1 VDAEDLYGLPLDR
14 FVAQRAALAK
24 ALRADGKRDEAKT
37 VAALRKPSVAAW
49 AVNQLVRSQAKAFER
64 LLAAGD
70 ELVDVQAG
78 VLAGD
83 RDPTELREAV
93 ASQRVA
99 VEQLL
104 EAAGGLLS
112 SEGHELSPAVLDRVA
127 DTLRAAALDPDA
139 REQVQGARLE
149 RELRHVGLG
158 AGGLAAAPDQSQAK
172 SLPQTRTKSPPKSR
186 AKSTAASRPKSAK
199 PGRAEPERAEP
210 ERAEATP
217 AEAKRAKPG
226 RAEATPAEAKRGKPG
241 RAKPKPAEPAPS
253 RADARQ
259 AERDHQEARRTA
271 RHTEAD
277 SRRAAERAQRA
288 LEVAQER
295 RDKAAEALAEADR
308 AVAEAE
314 LTAQRTA
321 DAHREAQQ
329 AFEAF

>member
-1 VDAEDLYGLPLDR
+1 MDAEDLYGLPLDQ
-14 FVAQRAALAK
+14 FVAQRGALAK

-37 VAALRKPSVAAW
+37 VSALRKPSVAAW
-49 AVNQLVRSQAKAFER
+49 AVNQLVRTQAKAFDR

-70 ELVDVQAG
+70 ELVEVQAG

-93 ASQRVA
+93 ASQRAA

-112 SEGHELSPAVLDRVA
+112 SEGHDLSPAVLDRVA
-127 DTLRAAALDPDA
+127 DTLRAAALDPEA
-139 REQVQGARLE
+139 REQVQAAQLE

-158 AGGLAAAPDQSQAK
+158 AGGLVSAPAESQAK
-172 SLPQTRTKSPPKSR
+172 SRPKSRTKSTPTSKPKR
-186 AKSTAASRPKSAK
+186 TEPK
-199 PGRAEPERAEP
+199 RAEPKRAEP
-210 ERAEATP
+210 KRAEP
-217 AEAKRAKPG
+217 KRAKP
-226 RAEATPAEAKRGKPG
+226 RPAE
-241 RAKPKPAEPAPS
+241 PKPAEPAAS
-253 RADARQ
+253 RADAKQ
-259 AERDHQEARRTA
+259 AARDHQEARRTA
-271 RHTEAD
+271 RHAEAD

-288 LEVAQER
+288 LEVAQEC

-329 AFEAF
+329 AFEAL

>member
-1 VDAEDLYGLPLDR
+1 VDAEDLYGLPLDQ
-14 FVAQRAALAK
+14 FVAQRGALAK
-24 ALRADGKRDEAKT
+24 ALRAHGNRDEAKT

-49 AVNQLVRSQAKAFER
+49 AVNQLVRTQAKAFER

-70 ELVDVQAG
+70 ELVEVQAG

-83 RDPTELREAV
+83 RDPIELREAV

-127 DTLRAAALDPDA
+127 DTLRAAALDPEA
-139 REQVQGARLE
+139 RELVKAARLE

-158 AGGLAAAPDQSQAK
+158 AGGLVAASAESQAK
-172 SLPQTRTKSPPKSR
+172 SPPQSRPQSRTKSRPT
-186 AKSTAASRPKSAK
+186 STATSKPTPAEPKPAK
-199 PGRAEPERAEP
+199 PR
-210 ERAEATP
+210 RAEATP

-226 RAEATPAEAKRGKPG
+226 RAE
-241 RAKPKPAEPAPS
+241 PKPAEPAVS
-253 RADARQ
+253 RADAKQ

-271 RHTEAD
+271 RHAEAD

-308 AVAEAE
+308 AVVEAE

-329 AFEAF
+329 AFEAL